1 MRPWELPRYEAPH
14 HAIPLGDGWWRAP
27 APRTD
32 QSEFIQRA
40 ADAGLREA
48 ILLPDASIALRPEAR
63 FVRHALAQEAQHAS
77 SAPAILSQTPEHA
90 LTFAIARIEAGIR
103 ALEQPPSPPNWMA
116 ILNLTPDSFSDGGQL
131 NSEAA
136 LLKQAERAKAQG
148 AAWLDLGAESTRPG
162 AQAINSEQQLARLL
176 PAIELLLPLGVP
188 LSIDTRSSVVA
199 DACLRAG
206 AGMINDV
213 SGLSDPAM
221 AACCAKHQAALTLMH
236 MRGTPADM
244 QQHCSYRLLLGEI
257 ADELA
262 AAAAQALAAGVAAE
276 QLLLDPGIGFA
287 KTAEQ
292 SRQLLA
298 QLGALRAL
306 GFGLLVGPSRKSFQ
320 ADLLPERSAAER
332 DCGTAGAAS
341 SCILQGGTTLRLHSG
356 EYWDAARVA
365 AGIAATP
372 RPSLLKGSPGFVDFA

>member
-1 MRPWELPRYEAPH
+1 MRPWELPRYGAPH
-14 HAIPLGDGWWRAP
+14 HSIPLGDGWWRAP
-27 APRTD
+27 APSTDRTSFV
-32 QSEFIQRA
+32 QKA
-40 ADAGLREA
+40 AEAGLHEA
-48 ILLPDASIALRPEAR
+48 ILLPDGSIALRPDTGFIR
-63 FVRHALAQEAQHAS
+63 QALAVESVHTAEDSPAS
-77 SAPAILSQTPEHA
+77 QSEFELAV
-90 LTFAIARIEAGIR
+90 ARIQAGIR
-103 ALEQPPSPPNWMA
+103 AWDQPPSPPNWMA
-116 ILNLTPDSFSDGGQL
+116 ILNLTPDSFSDGGRL
-131 NSEAA
+131 DSEAA
-136 LLKQAERAKAQG
+136 LLEQAERAQAQG

-162 AQAINSEQQLARLL
+162 ALAVHSEQQLARLL

-188 LSIDTRSSVVA
+188 ISIDTRSAVVA
-199 DACLRAG
+199 AACLRAG
-206 AGMINDV
+206 AAMINDV

-221 AACCAKHQAALTLMH
+221 AACCADHQAALTVMH

-244 QQHCSYRLLLGEI
+244 QQHCSYGFLLGEI

-262 AAAAQALAAGVAAE
+262 ATAAQALAAGVAPE
-276 QLLLDPGIGFA
+276 RLLLDPGIGFA
-287 KTAEQ
+287 KTAKQ

-341 SCILQGGTTLRLHSG
+341 LCILQGVTTLRLHSG
-356 EYWDAARVA
+356 RYWDAARVA